1 MTPLQKEIYVA
12 LIEENEE
19 MRHKKHSDASVQVFW
34 EELTGKLN
42 AVKGPVKDKE
52 EWKKVNFLFLK
63 FSKRLL

>member
-1 MTPLQKEIYVA
+1 MTLLQKELYVA
-12 LIEENEE
+12 FIEEKAE
-19 MRHKKHSDASVQVFW
+19 MRHKKHSDVSVQVFW

-52 EWKKVNFLFLK
+52 EWKKVNLLFLK